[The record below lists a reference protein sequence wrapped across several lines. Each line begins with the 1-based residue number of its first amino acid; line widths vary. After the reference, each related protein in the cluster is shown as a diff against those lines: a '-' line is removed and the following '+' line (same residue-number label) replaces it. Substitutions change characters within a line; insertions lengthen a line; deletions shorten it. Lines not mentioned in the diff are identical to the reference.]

1 MELIDK
7 MNNPD
12 NHQNFGEMD
21 EDDLEVIT
29 DSKSYI
35 EMCVFRRLS
44 KKIKANPVNKLVIRN
59 INTLNFYLYPENIKP
74 LMQFLVHV
82 CLNMFELVAN
92 N

>member
-1 MELIDK
+1 MAQTGLTRRLATELIDK

-35 EMCVFRRLS
+35 EMCVVRRLS

-59 INTLNFYLYPENIKP
+59 MNTQLLFIP
-74 LMQFLVHV
+74 
-82 CLNMFELVAN
+82 
-92 N
+92 